1 MEFIYLFV
9 GLVLGAA
16 MAWLFLRPRLG
27 KGTANSEEAERR
39 ISEITKDRDELKQ
52 ELSRERENI
61 LSLSRQLAS
70 REAEYK
76 ALQERI
82 MDQKREL
89 GEIQAKFSAE
99 FKNLANEI
107 LEEKTKKF
115 TDQNKTS
122 LDEILKPL
130 SAKLTDFEKKVEE
143 SNQQSIARNSALREQ
158 ISGLKEM
165 NTQITKEAE
174 NLTRAL
180 KGDTRSQGKW
190 GELILENIL
199 EKSGLEKG
207 REYHVQESFTGNN
220 GRRLQPDV
228 IVGLPENKNII
239 IDSKVSLT
247 AFERY
252 SSEEDDSAKESFV
265 KDHLMSVRA
274 HIKNLSGKN
283 YQGLYGVKGLDFVLM
298 FIPVEPAFSLAV
310 QNDSALFNDA
320 YEKNIVIVSPS
331 TLIATL
337 RTIANIWK
345 NEYQNQNAMEIAR
358 QAGDL
363 YDKFVNFTEDLIT
376 VGKNIGQT
384 QKAYEEAMKKLSEG
398 RGNLVKRAE
407 NIRKLGATPSK
418 NIDQRLIGRS
428 EDSPNS

>member
-1 MEFIYLFV
+1 
-9 GLVLGAA
+9 
-16 MAWLFLRPRLG
+16 
-27 KGTANSEEAERR
+27 
-39 ISEITKDRDELKQ
+39 
-52 ELSRERENI
+52 
-61 LSLSRQLAS
+61 
-70 REAEYK
+70 
-76 ALQERI
+76 
-82 MDQKREL
+82 
-89 GEIQAKFSAE
+89 
-99 FKNLANEI
+99 
-107 LEEKTKKF
+107 
-115 TDQNKTS
+115 
-122 LDEILKPL
+122 
-130 SAKLTDFEKKVEE
+130 
-143 SNQQSIARNSALREQ
+143 
-158 ISGLKEM
+158 
-165 NTQITKEAE
+165 
-174 NLTRAL
+174 
-180 KGDTRSQGKW
+180 
-190 GELILENIL
+190 
-199 EKSGLEKG
+199 
-207 REYHVQESFTGNN
+207 
-220 GRRLQPDV
+220 
-228 IVGLPENKNII
+228 
-239 IDSKVSLT
+239 
-247 AFERY
+247 
-252 SSEEDDSAKESFV
+252 
-265 KDHLMSVRA
+265 MSVRA